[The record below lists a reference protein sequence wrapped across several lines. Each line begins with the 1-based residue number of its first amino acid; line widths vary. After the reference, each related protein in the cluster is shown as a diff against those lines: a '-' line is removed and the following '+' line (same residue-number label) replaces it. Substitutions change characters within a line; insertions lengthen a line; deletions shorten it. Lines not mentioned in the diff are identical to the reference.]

1 MEMKEG
7 IEKLKA
13 VIADAKT
20 RQAEANKEAKRIEKD
35 MKDFANNKD
44 SKLVELQTE
53 VESLKKML
61 SKQSA
66 AIKPLYQEMREAM
79 VEAEQCESDLVT
91 AQKQLQEAE
100 EALSAQREEL
110 NDLLAQQKSSKVC
123 IRFSKI
129 NVYV

>member
-35 MKDFANNKD
+35 MNDFANNKD

-66 AIKPLYQEMREAM
+66 SIKPLYQEMREAM
-79 VEAEQCESDLVT
+79 VEAEQCESDLVA

-110 NDLLAQQKSSKVC
+110 NEVLAQQKSSKVC
-123 IRFSKI
+123 RRFPVI
-129 NVYV
+129 DVYV